1 MTGAS
6 PDPKALAR
14 LIREET
20 LRMVF
25 RAQASHI
32 GGSFSS
38 AEILSV
44 LYGRILRVDP
54 GNPGWPDRD
63 RFIMSKGHCCTALY
77 AALALKG
84 FFPLGELESYGRNG
98 TRLMS
103 HVSHHVPGVEWS
115 TGSLGHGLP
124 IACGQALAARRRGQ
138 GWRVFCL
145 LSDGELDEGS
155 NWEAFMFAAH
165 HALDNLTAVVDRNGQ
180 QGLGRTSD
188 VLRIDNLEERLKAF
202 GWQAVA
208 VDGHDV
214 GRLEEAL
221 SAPGDGRPRA
231 VIADT
236 VKGKG
241 VPFMEDRL
249 EWHYRPPRNA
259 EELEAALDALAREA

>member
-1 MTGAS
+1 MSGESAS
-6 PDPKALAR
+6 PKALAR
-14 LIREET
+14 LIRREA

-25 RAQASHI
+25 RANASHI
-32 GGSFSS
+32 GGAFSA

-44 LYGRILRVDP
+44 LYSGILRVDP
-54 GNPGWPDRD
+54 GKPDWPGRD

-77 AALALKG
+77 AVLALKG
-84 FFPLGELESYGRNG
+84 FFPAAELEEYGCNG

-124 IACGQALAARRRGQ
+124 IACGQALAARRQ
-138 GWRVFCL
+138 DLDWRVFCL

-155 NWEAFMFAAH
+155 NWESFMFAAH
-165 HALDNLTAVVDRNGQ
+165 HGLTNLTALIDRNGQ
-180 QGLGRTSD
+180 QGLGKTSE
-188 VLRIDNLEERLKAF
+188 VLRIDNLKERLEAF
-202 GWQAVA
+202 GWQAVV

-214 GRLEEAL
+214 AALEACL
-221 SAPGDGRPRA
+221 SASRIGRPLA
-231 VIADT
+231 VIANT

-249 EWHYRPPRNA
+249 EWHYRPPRSV
-259 EELEAALDALAREA
+259 EELEAALGALDREE